1 MSKFL
6 NILSEN
12 IFRKNLILLVLVS
25 VSASLNIYY
34 GRKTD
39 KNNNITWN
47 ESPLAIIG
55 IALIMISLFF
65 WILFISELI
74 ESLKLS

>member
-1 MSKFL
+1 MFKF
-6 NILSEN
+6 IDVLSNN
-12 IFRKNLILLVLVS
+12 IFRKNFILLVLLS
-25 VSASLNIYY
+25 MSASLNIYY
-34 GRKTD
+34 GRKND
-39 KNNNITWN
+39 KNNKITWN

-55 IALIMISLFF
+55 IALITICFFF